1 MIVKVTVRSPACID
15 ARVNAGT
22 IERKLSE
29 QQEIPIPT
37 AFLIIFLTDHI
48 KTVSLMILWLEVR
61 ILRGHQP
68 FRILPYNLARAETT
82 LQMVVLM
89 LNHLRA

>member
-1 MIVKVTVRSPACID
+1 MIVKVAVRSPACID

-37 AFLIIFLTDHI
+37 AFLIVFLTDQA
-48 KTVSLMILWLEVR
+48 SAR
-61 ILRGHQP
+61 N
-68 FRILPYNLARAETT
+68 LPVMFPDQSNYEA
-82 LQMVVLM
+82 
-89 LNHLRA
+89 

>member
-37 AFLIIFLTDHI
+37 AFLIVFLTDQA
-48 KTVSLMILWLEVR
+48 SA
-61 ILRGHQP
+61 
-68 FRILPYNLARAETT
+68 RILP
-82 LQMVVLM
+82 VLDRTPAPRED
-89 LNHLRA
+89 LNCCDDSRVPV